1 MIIATFIKVRI
12 VRIDMWDKDE
22 SIEALKDLLEV
33 SYTDLDKL
41 LQTLWHDYAKN
52 PTPNMHLFFL
62 AGKFSHLFNQRLK
75 QVKGEETRETLHI
88 VLNEI
93 LKDDR
98 VKVLMNTMVS
108 DASQKVTG
116 V

>member
-1 MIIATFIKVRI
+1 
-12 VRIDMWDKDE
+12 MWDKDE

-41 LQTLWHDYAKN
+41 LKTLWHDYAKN
-52 PTPNMHLFFL
+52 PTPNMHLIFL

-98 VKVLMNTMVS
+98 VKVLMKTMVS

-116 V
+116 A

>member
-1 MIIATFIKVRI
+1 
-12 VRIDMWDKDE
+12 MWDKDE

-41 LQTLWHDYAKN
+41 LQTLYHDYAKN
-52 PTPNMHLFFL
+52 PTPNMHLIFL
-62 AGKFSHLFNQRLK
+62 AGKFSHLFNHRLK
-75 QVKGEETRETLHI
+75 MVRGEETRETLHI

-98 VKVLMNTMVS
+98 VKVLLNTMVS